1 MTVYGLLLNLYCTNG
16 TDAEN
21 DALTLSENRI
31 HKRTV
36 ALNVSGG
43 NETLYRS
50 SKSTAVDAPSG
61 FLAGEVALSQTKSER
76 KSLLGE
82 VFGSIYVLQIAE

>member
-1 MTVYGLLLNLYCTNG
+1 MTVYGLLLNLYCANG

-21 DALTLSENRI
+21 YALAFSENGI

-36 ALNVSGG
+36 ALNVRGG
-43 NETLYRS
+43 NEALYS
-50 SKSTAVDAPSG
+50 SRKSAAVNTPSG

-82 VFGSIYVLQIAE
+82 IFGGIYVLQIAE